1 MLAHH
6 NQFHIS
12 AEGKYL
18 MTSIRRVTALIALM
32 FALACGSAASP
43 NAGASPGGDL
53 SAYPT
58 GEARSGDSPAAGST
72 NQLDKVKQTN
82 TQDTANKAPGKKK
95 EMSRAGSPAASSNTA
110 NGPATSQPSAMAEKK
125 EEAPGSLASAGGI
138 EPISDEQAV
147 EELRRAGISTSGW
160 DTNFNLRSVDYDD
173 ILGGGP
179 NKDGIPAIDAPI
191 FQTVTEADEWLDGRE
206 PVQVVHIDGDARAY
220 PMQIMMF
227 HEIVND
233 TVGGEP
239 VVITY

>member
-1 MLAHH
+1 
-6 NQFHIS
+6 
-12 AEGKYL
+12 
-18 MTSIRRVTALIALM
+18 MTSILRVTALIALV

-43 NAGASPGGDL
+43 DAGASPEGGR

-58 GEARSGDSPAAGST
+58 GEASSRDSPETGAN
-72 NQLDKVKQTN
+72 NQTDKGKQAN
-82 TQDTANKAPGKKK
+82 APDTANEAPGKKK
-95 EMSRAGSPAASSNTA
+95 EMSGADSPSASSNTA
-110 NGPATSQPSAMAEKK
+110 NGPATSQPSVIAENKD
-125 EEAPGSLASAGGI
+125 ETPGSPLVSGGI
-138 EPISDEQAV
+138 EPISAEQAV
-147 EELRRAGISTSGW
+147 AELRRAGISASGW